1 MKLSKRKAVIKNKTS
16 AHSTKMSEWLRYARR
31 LALAVLSVYLFF
43 ILISYHPSDP
53 AWSHSSSEHA
63 VASNYGGML
72 GAFIAD
78 LLLYFFGLS
87 AWWLMMISAICLY
100 MKVKRPAHKK
110 RPPNHI
116 TVLGTLLI
124 LTASSSFEATHFGT
138 LTTVLPLS
146 LGGLFGQTINQLF
159 NAIFGVYL
167 SSAIYIVVLSI
178 GLIILLE
185 KEHQI
190 KWRKATATSHEAPS
204 NAAQV
209 TDAPAT
215 QNIEAT
221 ESETQSEQIPDV
233 LLAPTPIT
241 KNALEE
247 TAASIETDRPIL
259 QENTSEP
266 TDEAEVEACVE
277 PAIAAEPEPQT
288 VPEPLPVAPQVIE
301 EPALPALSLL
311 SQRAV
316 TPQPLD
322 RDYLRVQATL
332 LETTLAQQ
340 KVDIKVIASLPGPV
354 VIRHELEPG
363 IWIKANDITPHLK
376 TLATALNVPAV
387 RLVETLPGTPYMGLE
402 VPREHP
408 EPIELSELLQASSY
422 QEQDSPLTVALGK
435 DIKGRPVI
443 SNLSRMPH
451 LLIAGMPESSY
462 QNSLHCILL
471 SLLYKSHASELKLL
485 LIDTGPKILDRYN
498 GIPHLLTPVTTSPEQ
513 ALSALRW
520 CMKEMEQRYKL
531 FNKVKMLN
539 LSSYNQKIQ
548 ASAENNERIANPFR
562 QNSSQPQWLEP
573 MPFIVVVV
581 SELAE
586 IMQPAHKKLT
596 ENLIHRLTHKARA
609 VGMHLICATHRP
621 SEEVLSQ
628 TLKTYIPTRISFK
641 VSSKLDSR
649 TIIDQIGA
657 ESLLI
662 HAGDMLYT
670 PPGTGYALRTHAP
683 HIPEADI
690 GAVVNSLKTDA
701 PPPCIPEIAEML
713 VEEPEPE
720 TADAL
725 SDEALYEEA
734 LRYTQLKGRTSLSDL
749 RQQLGID
756 RESANLILQ
765 KMERAGLLG
774 KPDQRGNRLMQ
785 APIKDDIES

>member
-1 MKLSKRKAVIKNKTS
+1 MKLSKRKAVIKNKKN
-16 AHSTKMSEWLRYARR
+16 AHSSKMSEWLRHARR
-31 LALAVLSVYLFF
+31 LALAFVSIYLFF
-43 ILISYHPSDP
+43 ILISYHPTDP

-63 VASNYGGML
+63 IANNYGGVL

-146 LGGLFGQTINQLF
+146 LGGLFGQTISQIL
-159 NAIFGVYL
+159 NAVFGIYL
-167 SSAIYIVVLSI
+167 SSVIYITVLI
-178 GLIILLE
+178 TGLIILLE

-190 KWRKATATSHEAPS
+190 KWRKSNNTHPLEAQPDATQESSMSHAENVECTETAVNS
-204 NAAQV
+204 
-209 TDAPAT
+209 TESAPAAISINGLEPLEGSVPTGETHNPT
-215 QNIEAT
+215 QQEHTNDT
-221 ESETQSEQIPDV
+221 G
-233 LLAPTPIT
+233 
-241 KNALEE
+241 
-247 TAASIETDRPIL
+247 AASCDNPAASPRDETFLPSL
-259 QENTSEP
+259 
-266 TDEAEVEACVE
+266 TDPESTC
-277 PAIAAEPEPQT
+277 IEPQII
-288 VPEPLPVAPQVIE
+288 VPARPE
-301 EPALPALSLL
+301 LSLL
-311 SQRAV
+311 SRHNHL
-316 TPQPLD
+316 PQPVN
-322 RDYLRVQATL
+322 RDDLRAQAVL
-332 LETTLAQQ
+332 LETALAQH
-340 KVDIKVIASLPGPV
+340 KVEIKVIASLPGPV

-363 IWIKANDITPHLK
+363 IWVKANDITPHLK
-376 TLATALNVPAV
+376 ALAAALNVPAV

-408 EPIELSELLQASSY
+408 EPIELAELLQATSY

-451 LLIAGMPESSY
+451 LLIAGMPESAY
-462 QNSLHCILL
+462 QDSLHCLLL
-471 SLLYKSHASELKLL
+471 SLLYKSQANELKLL
-485 LIDTGPKILDRYN
+485 LIDAGPKILDRYN

-531 FNKVKMLN
+531 FSKVKTLN

-573 MPFIVVVV
+573 MPFIVIVV

-586 IMQPAHKKLT
+586 LMSPEQKKFT

-628 TLKTYIPTRISFK
+628 TLKTHIPTRISFK

-649 TIIDQIGA
+649 AIIDQIGA

-662 HAGDMLYT
+662 HSGDMLYT

-683 HIPEADI
+683 HIPFTDI
-690 GAVVNSLKTDA
+690 QAVVDSLKTEGA
-701 PPPCIPEIAEML
+701 QACIPEIAAMR
-713 VEEPEPE
+713 VEDPEPEP
-720 TADAL
+720 ADIL

-749 RQQLGID
+749 RQQLDID
-756 RESANLILQ
+756 RDSANLILQ

-785 APIKDDIES
+785 APINDNIET